1 MSGRAGTVGGTAGGR
16 GVTPAVPREHGSG
29 AGPAST
35 WEGQRVSA
43 AWPLRSHLALG
54 ALPTAVPC
62 ARLHARLVLAEWS
75 LDSLT
80 DTVELIVSEL
90 VTNAVQASAGLIA
103 SRYQGRWRP
112 GAPPIRLWL
121 HSDHERVLIQVWDG
135 NDQMP
140 RRQELA
146 QDAEHG
152 RGLLL
157 VESLSVEW
165 GVFAPERPGGKV
177 VWATATGPLTCSLAV
192 PSPSTDE
199 AAGHTIEL
207 GGE

>member
-16 GVTPAVPREHGSG
+16 GVTPAVAREHGSG

-35 WEGQRVSA
+35 WEGHRVST
-43 AWPLRSHLALG
+43 AWPLHSHLALG

-103 SRYQGRWRP
+103 SRYQGHWRP

-140 RRQELA
+140 HRQELGP
-146 QDAEHG
+146 DAEHG

-157 VESLSVEW
+157 VESLSAER
-165 GVFAPERPGGKV
+165 GAFAPARSGGKV
-177 VWATATGPLTCSLAV
+177 AWAIANMP
-192 PSPSTDE
+192 
-199 AAGHTIEL
+199 
-207 GGE
+207 

>member
-1 MSGRAGTVGGTAGGR
+1 MSGRAGTVGGTVGGS
-16 GVTPAVPREHGSG
+16 GVTPTVPREHGSG

-35 WEGQRVSA
+35 WEGRRVST
-43 AWPLRSHLALG
+43 AWPRHSHLALG

-90 VTNAVQASAGLIA
+90 VTNAVKASAGLTA
-103 SRYQGRWRP
+103 SRYQGHWRP

-121 HSDHERVLIQVWDG
+121 HSGQERVLIQVWDG
-135 NDQMP
+135 NAQMP
-140 RRQELA
+140 RRQELEL
-146 QDAEHG
+146 DAEHG

-157 VESLSVEW
+157 VESLSSEW
-165 GVFAPERPGGKV
+165 GAFAPDRPGGKV
-177 VWATATGPLTCSLAV
+177 VWAIADMP
-192 PSPSTDE
+192 
-199 AAGHTIEL
+199 
-207 GGE
+207 